1 MRQGGLWVP
10 PVIET
15 VDLDLYYGTYQA
27 LKSVNVGFAD
37 RHITAVIGPSGCGK
51 STLLRTLN
59 RMNDHLGARI
69 TGQVLFKGE
78 DVYRPGC
85 DVVDLRKRVGMV
97 FQRPNPFPFSVYDNV
112 AMGPRMHS
120 VPPAHVPEIVEESL
134 VASDLWQKVKDRL
147 LSPALELSLGQQ
159 QQLCIARVVATNPE
173 VILFDEPCSALDP
186 ETTLHI
192 EELMRRLSK
201 EYSVIVVTH
210 NMQQAARVSET
221 TVFMLSGDII
231 EVGPTRT
238 MFTRPNDKRTE
249 DYISGRY
256 G

>member
-1 MRQGGLWVP
+1 MSG
-10 PVIET
+10 VIET
-15 VDLDLYYGTYQA
+15 VNLNLYYGTYQA
-27 LKSVNVGFAD
+27 LKGVNVGFAD
-37 RHITAVIGPSGCGK
+37 RRVTSVIGPSGCGK

-59 RMNDHLGARI
+59 RMNDHLGARV
-69 TGQVLFKGE
+69 TGQVLFRGE
-78 DVYRPGC
+78 DIYMPAT
-85 DVVDLRKRVGMV
+85 DLVALRSLIGMV
-97 FQRPNPFPFSVYDNV
+97 FQRPNPFPFSVFDNV

-120 VPPAHVPEIVEESL
+120 VPASQIPAIVEESL
-134 VASDLWQKVKDRL
+134 VASDLWHRVKDRL

-159 QQLCIARVVATNPE
+159 QQLCIARVIATNPE

-221 TVFMLSGDII
+221 TVFMLSGQII
-231 EVGPTRT
+231 EVGPTLM
-238 MFTRPNDKRTE
+238 MFTSPSDKRTE